1 MKINEK
7 IQEDEKKQSDVL
19 KKYGRK
25 DRHFRQ
31 RIICAVILLVLSAF
45 FMILS
50 ALIPDFAEWYS
61 EHVYP
66 VWVSTLG
73 RFSGLFPFSL
83 SEILIYFLLLV
94 FVVSLI
100 RLIVSVIR
108 ICRKRGRSGERT
120 GEERECV
127 TR

>member
-31 RIICAVILLVLSAF
+31 RIICVVILLVLSAF

-73 RFSGLFPFSL
+73 RFFRFVSIFFVGDSHLFSSSCLCRVIDPIDCERDQDL
-83 SEILIYFLLLV
+83 QKEGK
-94 FVVSLI
+94 I
-100 RLIVSVIR
+100 R
-108 ICRKRGRSGERT
+108 RKNRRRT
-120 GEERECV
+120 GK
-127 TR
+127 

>member
-73 RFSGLFPFSL
+73 RFPVCFHFLCRRFSFIFFFLPL
-83 SEILIYFLLLV
+83 S
-94 FVVSLI
+94 
-100 RLIVSVIR
+100 
-108 ICRKRGRSGERT
+108 CH
-120 GEERECV
+120 
-127 TR
+127 